1 MPVVIEQL
9 GREGLYR
16 FSEIDRSEDVRIHY
30 RMAGR
35 ELVAEEVI
43 DPVPNFLAEGEHH
56 SIPHLVGE
64 WQPVVDAGG
73 VLLGAFDGDRLVA
86 IALLGNEVAPGVHQ
100 LALLFVS
107 RPYRRSGVAS
117 LLLDEVE
124 RLALSRKATAIY
136 VSSVPSDS
144 AVGFY
149 RSRGFELT
157 EPLPDLWAKE
167 PDDIHMV
174 RALG

>member
-9 GREGLYR
+9 SRDSLPR
-16 FSEIDRSEDVRIHY
+16 LSEIDRSEDVRIHY
-30 RMAGR
+30 RMAGK

-43 DPVPNFLAEGEHH
+43 DPVPNFFDEGEHH
-56 SIPHLVGE
+56 SIPQLVKE

-73 VLLGAFDGDRLVA
+73 LLLGAFHDDRLVA

-107 RPYRRSGVAS
+107 RPYRRIGVAS
-117 LLLDEVE
+117 ILMDEVE
-124 RLALSRKATAIY
+124 RLALSRNATAIY

-157 EPLPDLWAKE
+157 DPLPALWARE

-174 RALG
+174 LALG